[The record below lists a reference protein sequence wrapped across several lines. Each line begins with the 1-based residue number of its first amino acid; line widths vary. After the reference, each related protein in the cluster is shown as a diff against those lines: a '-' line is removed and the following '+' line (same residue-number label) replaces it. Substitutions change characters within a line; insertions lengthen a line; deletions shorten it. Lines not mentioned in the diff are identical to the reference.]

1 MQLASCSYYICSS
14 SNAPCH
20 NLLVDKLV
28 PSKYHKH
35 KALSSTDYNLNWLKS
50 TMNCCTFSWSRAE
63 LCVVGIEFQSLSLT
77 TFFVLIAFSECN
89 MSFIISSCDTY
100 FWSFTLVLSLDMN
113 YVELLIWLEPKKVAV
128 CGGRGQLS
136 STVSQCNFMNV
147 FVIDCD
153 VLCCSLLLP
162 VGS

>member
-1 MQLASCSYYICSS
+1 
-14 SNAPCH
+14 
-20 NLLVDKLV
+20 
-28 PSKYHKH
+28 
-35 KALSSTDYNLNWLKS
+35 
-50 TMNCCTFSWSRAE
+50 
-63 LCVVGIEFQSLSLT
+63 
-77 TFFVLIAFSECN
+77 

-113 YVELLIWLEPKKVAV
+113 YVELLIWLEPKKVPV

-153 VLCCSLLLP
+153 VLCSSLLLP